1 MTEVTNSESTR
12 PESEQPESAPVESEQ
27 PASAAAQAALPAP
40 TPAASRASRARR
52 LKSLTILAVVVW
64 SGLVFLAWS
73 QPWFTL
79 TAQGRAGDTLSVT
92 VQGAVAAPALS
103 ALALAGL
110 ALAAALAIA
119 GNIVRIV
126 LGILE
131 LVLGLSIL
139 ASSIAAVAN
148 PVLAGQSAIT
158 TATGVAGNESI
169 QAIAT
174 TASTALWPYLA
185 IVAGVLMALTGI
197 LIVVTMRRWPIS
209 GRKYQ
214 PVQFAAADG
223 RTAGN
228 PAELFEGEPHD
239 DTAVDNMADAGGTG
253 QGSSGQGS
261 SGQTSPGQGST
272 SQGSPASEGT
282 PPADAAIDG
291 SVDTAGTASADDD
304 SANTAAV
311 DSWDRLSRGQDPT
324 A

>member
-1 MTEVTNSESTR
+1 M
-12 PESEQPESAPVESEQ
+12 
-27 PASAAAQAALPAP
+27 
-40 TPAASRASRARR
+40 
-52 LKSLTILAVVVW
+52 TILAVVVW

-131 LVLGLSIL
+131 LVLGVSIL

-148 PVLAGQSAIT
+148 PVLAGQSAVT
-158 TATGVAGNESI
+158 TATGVAGTASI

-185 IVAGVLMALTGI
+185 IVAGALMALTGI
-197 LIVVTMRRWPIS
+197 LIVVTMRRWPVS

-228 PAELFEGEPHD
+228 PAELFEGEADEETADGSRASATDAVDPENAAGNAGAKEPATG
-239 DTAVDNMADAGGTG
+239 DTATATAATATG
-253 QGSSGQGS
+253 DS
-261 SGQTSPGQGST
+261 
-272 SQGSPASEGT
+272 
-282 PPADAAIDG
+282 
-291 SVDTAGTASADDD
+291 TASGAAAADDD

>member
-1 MTEVTNSESTR
+1 MSSADEVPPRIEAENAPAAPPHAAVTTE
-12 PESEQPESAPVESEQ
+12 
-27 PASAAAQAALPAP
+27 PAKVV
-40 TPAASRASRARR
+40 TPAAARAAKARR
-52 LKSLTILAVVVW
+52 LKSLTIFAVVVW
-64 SGLVFLAWS
+64 SALVFLAWS

-119 GNIVRIV
+119 GSIVRVV

-131 LVLGLSIL
+131 VVLGGSIL
-139 ASSIAAVAN
+139 ASSIAAVSN
-148 PVLAGQSAIT
+148 PVLAGQSAVT
-158 TATGVAGNESI
+158 TATGVAGSSSI

-174 TASTALWPYLA
+174 TAGSALWPYLA
-185 IVAGVLMALTGI
+185 IAAGALMVLTGI
-197 LIVVTMRRWPIS
+197 LIVISVRRWPVS

-223 RTAGN
+223 RTVGS
-228 PAELFEGEPHD
+228 PAELFESDSDAD
-239 DTAVDNMADAGGTG
+239 DEATTAVDDGHGHGDSDPADAHTAGEAQPTADAG
-253 QGSSGQGS
+253 SGED
-261 SGQTSPGQGST
+261 
-272 SQGSPASEGT
+272 ASAAAG
-282 PPADAAIDG
+282 ADALPVA
-291 SVDTAGTASADDD
+291 AADDD